1 MTKVTA
7 NQKTVEIGGVEV
19 EYGTQGE
26 MFIDVSLG
34 LDKSMRLALADYV
47 HESLIDMGKDW
58 IRLDE
63 DASCRLSGGPPVKV
77 VWVLLLVTGYGV
89 DSDSTPNPSAA
100 TIL

>member
-7 NQKTVEIGGVEV
+7 NQKIVEIGGAEV

-47 HESLIDMGKDW
+47 HESLIDMGKEPENSFGW
-58 IRLDE
+58 RLQ
-63 DASCRLSGGPPVKV
+63 AV
-77 VWVLLLVTGYGV
+77 VFPEGHQ
-89 DSDSTPNPSAA
+89 
-100 TIL
+100 

>member
-7 NQKTVEIGGVEV
+7 NPKIVEIGGAEV

-47 HESLIDMGKDW
+47 HESRIDMGKEPANSFGW
-58 IRLDE
+58 RLQAVVFPE
-63 DASCRLSGGPPVKV
+63 DHQ
-77 VWVLLLVTGYGV
+77 
-89 DSDSTPNPSAA
+89 
-100 TIL
+100 